1 MNLRNAYWYFTSQL
15 GDNFCDE
22 VIQLGNSK
30 QEKIGVTGGASDRVK
45 KRKPGVN
52 PNSVEKLLNK
62 KELKSLKKQRDSN
75 VVWLNDQWIY
85 DELCPLIAMANQNA
99 GWNFQYDYFEA
110 IQFTKYKLNQF
121 YDWHCDPFHDPYVN
135 HSNPNFHGKIRKIS
149 AILQLSDPK
158 DYKGG
163 ELEIQPRIHNDPS
176 HVMQT
181 KKHFKPRGSLI
192 VFPSHLWHRVKPVT
206 KGTRYSLVLWGLG
219 YPFK

>member
-110 IQFTKYKLNQF
+110 IQFTKYKLNQH
-121 YDWHCDPFHDPYVN
+121 YTWHKDSQFAKDKNEP
-135 HSNPNFHGKIRKIS
+135 IRKIS
-149 AILQLSDPK
+149 SVIFLNNPK

-163 ELEIQPRIHNDPS
+163 EFQ
-176 HVMQT
+176 
-181 KKHFKPRGSLI
+181 FKLDNERKQNIIKLKPEVGTVI
-192 VFPSHLWHRVKPVT
+192 VFPSFITHRVTPVT
-206 KGTRYSLVLWGLG
+206 SGVRHTLVSWTKG
-219 YPFK
+219 PQFK